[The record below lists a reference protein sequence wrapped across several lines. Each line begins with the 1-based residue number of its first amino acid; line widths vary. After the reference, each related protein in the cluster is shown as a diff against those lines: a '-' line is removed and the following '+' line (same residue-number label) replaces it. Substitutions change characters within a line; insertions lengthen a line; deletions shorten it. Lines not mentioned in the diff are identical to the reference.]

1 MSIIDTLCKTLGLP
15 TCRRVFP
22 RDIGKDRPCL
32 QYQMGACRGAG
43 RGRVPPRDRRG
54 RGYP

>member
-1 MSIIDTLCKTLGLP
+1 MSIIITLCKTLGLP

-32 QYQMGACRGAG
+32 QYR
-43 RGRVPPRDRRG
+43 
-54 RGYP
+54 